1 MSSDEFIEDD
11 DNLSSD
17 SECSQAVEES
27 LEAPKSDEKVDIKPA
42 TVRQTVDSVKLSS
55 LMAIHARHFSDY
67 SKGRRNVTQLIPK
80 KIWPLVRSYFSQIV

>member
-42 TVRQTVDSVKLSS
+42 TVRQTVDSVKLKLTDDDPCSALQRLQQRS
-55 LMAIHARHFSDY
+55 QERHPAHPQKDLALGNTIF
-67 SKGRRNVTQLIPK
+67 
-80 KIWPLVRSYFSQIV
+80 